1 MYIDNMLKRYIII
14 LIITVLVAIFAIQNV
29 ETVQIKLWFFN
40 LDASLSLIIILMF
53 AAGALLALALALF
66 ETDKRKQRISE
77 LEEQLKN
84 SKKKGNTADLFSREK
99 NSQT

>member
-1 MYIDNMLKRYIII
+1 MLKRYIII

-29 ETVQIKLWFFN
+29 ETVQIKLWFFK

-77 LEEQLKN
+77 LEEQIKN
-84 SKKKGNTADLFSREK
+84 SKKKGNTADLFSSEK
-99 NSQT
+99 KSQT

>member
-1 MYIDNMLKRYIII
+1 MLKRYIII

-29 ETVQIKLWFFN
+29 ETVQIKLWFFK

-53 AAGALLALALALF
+53 AAEALLALALALF

-84 SKKKGNTADLFSREK
+84 SKKKENTADLFSSEK

>member
-1 MYIDNMLKRYIII
+1 VYIENMLKRYIII

-29 ETVQIKLWFFN
+29 ETVQIRLWFFK

-77 LEEQLKN
+77 LEEKLKN
-84 SKKKGNTADLFSREK
+84 SRKKENAADLFSSEK